1 MRRLEMLKARE
12 ILRLKFEVGLSVRDV
27 GNACN
32 CGKSTVSDLLKRAQ
46 MAGITWPI
54 ELTDKQLM
62 SALYPPTESRTSP
75 PEPDM
80 EYIFHEMK
88 KKNVTLMLLWEEYKD
103 KHPDGMMY
111 TQFCDR
117 YRKFKKQNNLS
128 MHKEHKAGEEIE
140 VDWAK

>member
-12 ILRLKFEVGLSVRDV
+12 ILRLKFEAGLSVRDI

-46 MAGITWPI
+46 KAKITWPI

-62 SALYPPTESRTSP
+62 SALYPPTESPTSH

-80 EYIFHEMK
+80 EYTFHEMK
-88 KKNVTLMLLWEEYKD
+88 KKNVTLMLLWEEY
-103 KHPDGMMY
+103 
-111 TQFCDR
+111 
-117 YRKFKKQNNLS
+117 NLS
-128 MHKEHKAGEEIE
+128 SRK
-140 VDWAK
+140 V